1 MKILRNL
8 PIDNPEALKEL
19 ISPKTNQIVSMA
31 LASNEHIH
39 MSIFTFAEEE
49 TISEGESL
57 GDTMYY
63 MLEGETYIK
72 QGEKINH
79 LKTGDVLSVPANTL
93 HSIGGMGAFKVL
105 EIIVN

>member
-8 PIDNPEALKEL
+8 PIDSPQALKEL
-19 ISPKTNQIVSMA
+19 IRTKEKQVVSMA

-39 MSIFTFAEEE
+39 MSIFTFADGE

-63 MLEGETYIK
+63 MLEGETYIR
-72 QGEKINH
+72 QGEKKNH
-79 LKTGDVLSVPANTL
+79 LKTGDVLLVPANTL

>member
-1 MKILRNL
+1 MKKLRNL
-8 PIDNPEALKEL
+8 PIDKPEALKEL
-19 ISPKTNQIVSMA
+19 INSKEKQIVSMA

-39 MSIFTFAEEE
+39 MSVFTFADEE

-63 MLEGETYIK
+63 MVEGETYIK
-72 QGEKINH
+72 QREKTSH
-79 LKTGDVLSVPANTL
+79 LKTGDVLMIPANTL
-93 HSIGGMGAFKVL
+93 HSIGGKGAFKVL

>member
-8 PIDNPEALKEL
+8 PIDNPEALKDL
-19 ISPKTNQIVSMA
+19 IAPRENQIVSMA

-39 MSIFTFAEEE
+39 MSIFTFADEE

-63 MLEGETYIK
+63 VVEGETYIK
-72 QGEKINH
+72 QGEKISH
-79 LKTGDVLSVPANTL
+79 LKTGDVLMIPANTL
-93 HSIGGMGAFKVL
+93 HSIGGKGAFKVL